1 MNSFAR
7 YEMHAIQKARMKK
20 LEMEV
25 EESLIKGAIEV
36 EMAETNHGSGSSM
49 TLISKE
55 NSLLKD
61 DIDRVVRA
69 GKPFKDHD
77 SCIMLNLMV
86 TGNELLGKD
95 VFHREHF

>member
-1 MNSFAR
+1 
-7 YEMHAIQKARMKK
+7 MKK

-49 TLISKE
+49 TLIRKE

-61 DIDRVVRA
+61 DIDRVERA